1 MKQKLIGKNAIVTGA
16 SSGIGRATA
25 LALAKQGANVALIAR
40 NEARLNAVAAE
51 VRALGVQAEVLL
63 ADIRDEAQLKAA
75 VDGAVERFGVIH
87 ICHCNAGIYLRCPA
101 AELTQAQ
108 IRGMM
113 ENNFFGN
120 LSTAYAIL
128 PHFRA
133 QGGGHLIVTVSMDG
147 KKGVP
152 PDAAYV
158 ATKFALNGF
167 FQVMRQ
173 ELRREGIH
181 VGMIFPSRTDT
192 PQIAHVACPKITPK
206 ASPDKMANAASSVSF
221 GTSGKCSCP
230 ICRASCLSLPTRYHP
245 ASATGWCGL
254 SSSTVCRP
262 ATRSFEVPP

>member
-40 NEARLNAVAAE
+40 NEARLNAVADE

-63 ADIRDEAQLKAA
+63 ADIRDEQQLKAA
-75 VDGAVERFGVIH
+75 IDGAVERFGTIH

-101 AELTQAQ
+101 AELTQEQ
-108 IRGMM
+108 LRGMM

-133 QGGGHLIVTVSMDG
+133 QDGGHLIVTVSMDG

-206 ASPDKMANAASSVSF
+206 ASPEKMANAVV
-221 GTSGKCSCP
+221 KCIVRNKREMLVPYLPCKLLVLADAISPRLGDWMVRTFKLDGVQTGDP
-230 ICRASCLSLPTRYHP
+230 I
-245 ASATGWCGL
+245 
-254 SSSTVCRP
+254 V
-262 ATRSFEVPP
+262 